1 MQTTTELLDILKTKE
16 RYEEVAEDPQ
26 ILFLNI
32 TLAEYL
38 NELTHFKKLKKSDII
53 LKSGLERSYAYQIF
67 AGKKIPSRD
76 KLLALAFGMELAFE
90 EVQRLLKTNSYAQ
103 LYPKNKRDS
112 MIIFALYKK
121 QSLLE
126 LNENLLRMD
135 EPVIS

>member
-38 NELTHFKKLKKSDII
+38 NELMHFKKLKKSDII